1 MIEIIVNGEPC
12 EITAGASLA
21 DLVAQLQLPSQRIA
35 IELNLAIVPKAVWS
49 ATILQAGDKLE
60 IVHFVGGG

>member
-1 MIEIIVNGEPC
+1 MIEIIVNGEPR

>member
-1 MIEIIVNGEPC
+1 MIEIVVNGERC
-12 EITAGASLA
+12 ETPAGASLV